1 MTKRRIEISAE
12 DMRRIA
18 RYEITFRDLVPDG
31 DVADAEFVCAGRYE
45 TTLED
50 FRDLFKRL
58 KEVDPTT
65 EEFRRDWFAPFIRF
79 ADEFGLNRRFDSFEE
94 KDVPIRRALGLE
106 ILEGPRFHEI
116 LFFLSCAC
124 DEDVDDDRRL
134 TETFDCDAWS
144 GRLDVFLANRGKPFV
159 EWEFA
164 QSEKEFFLSRLEDDE
179 FLTSASET
187 ELALA
192 RRFVEELC
200 EKDSVDALH
209 FKAHSFFTGNC
220 LFPKDLSAARRY
232 LTRVFEKT
240 DKPEHAVSLGDLY
253 YYGLGADGVP
263 DYDVAFR
270 YYSFAAVNDE
280 EEGLYKLGD
289 LYRHGHGCRKSGQT
303 AFKLYEKAY
312 DKTRNSFLRG
322 GYYVDF
328 VDAALRMGIACS
340 EGLGGDV
347 ELEKAFGFFL
357 EAEYATK
364 YCGKR
369 PDFIGVS
376 ASADEV
382 EKKLTELRE
391 RLPDGFIQEDY
402 VDFDWPYLFHE
413 LTRGWFRCELA
424 RYDGADGR
432 IALVAKRTPEDLDLA
447 LITVP
452 ELAFC
457 ERTRSALFT
466 VDGNADVWFK
476 DDANRVRYD
485 RCDRDDSNS
494 RCEFYDGD
502 ELVATVGRTRFRFH
516 GAKRGAYGPEYR
528 LATVQEHPNLPKRYY
543 LCDDDVQTGD
553 RVFVDHYYGGGADEK
568 EIEIDVVETFV
579 LRESELPN
587 LPEHYHRVLRKAR

>member
-1 MTKRRIEISAE
+1 MSEEKIMISVDA
-12 DMRRIA
+12 MRRLA
-18 RYEITFRDLVPDG
+18 RYEISFRDLVPDG
-31 DVADAEFVCAGRYE
+31 DVAGAEFVCAGRYE

-65 EEFRRDWFAPFIRF
+65 EEFRRDWFAPFIRL
-79 ADEFGLNRRFDSFEE
+79 ADEFGLNRPFDSDEE
-94 KDVPIRRALGLE
+94 ENLPIRRSSGLE
-106 ILEGPRFHEI
+106 ILEGARFHEI

-124 DEDVDDDRRL
+124 DDDVDDDRRL
-134 TETFDCDAWS
+134 TETFNCDAWS
-144 GRLDVFLANRGKPFV
+144 GRLDLFLANQGKPYV
-159 EWEFA
+159 EWEFDR
-164 QSEKEFFLSRLEDDE
+164 SEKEGFLRHCEDEE
-179 FLTSASET
+179 FLASASET
-187 ELALA
+187 ELTLA

-209 FKAHSFFTGNC
+209 FKAHSLFAGNR
-220 LFPKDLSAARRY
+220 LFPKDLRASRRY

-240 DKPEHAVSLGDLY
+240 DDPDAAVSLGDLY

-263 DYDVAFR
+263 DYDAAFR

-280 EEGLYKLGD
+280 DEGLYKLGD

-413 LTRGWFRCELA
+413 LTREWFRCELA

-432 IALVAKRTPEDLDLA
+432 IALVAKRTPEDPDLA

-457 ERTRSALFT
+457 ERTRAALFT
-466 VDGNADVWFK
+466 VDGSAEVWFK
-476 DDANRVRYD
+476 DDANRVRFD
-485 RCDRDDSNS
+485 RCDVDDSSS
-494 RCEFYDGD
+494 RYEFYDDD
-502 ELVATVGRTRFRFH
+502 ELVASVGKTRFRFH
-516 GAKRGAYGPEYR
+516 GAKREAYGPEYR
-528 LATVQEHPNLPKRYY
+528 LATVEEHPNLPKRRYF
-543 LCDDDVQTGD
+543 CDDDVQTGD
-553 RVFVDHYYGGGADEK
+553 RVFVDHWYANAEDK
-568 EIEIDVVETFV
+568 EVEVNVVETTV

-587 LPEHYHRVLRKAR
+587 PPEYYHRVLRKAR